1 MRPITETLG
10 RSRAGLPEQV
20 GHLAKEYESRPV
32 LEIPEGATDTESAVT
47 RYLLYVLMPMWT
59 ACGVLDWYWHKKT
72 DIEHTS
78 GTREALIHA
87 LMFTEIGA
95 PIVLA
100 MLLKVNAGLL
110 ALMSGL
116 LVTHEATAAWDV
128 SYAVKHREVK
138 PAEQHTHS
146 FLEVL
151 PVMALSMIACLHW
164 DEVQALFGKRAKPD
178 WALRLKDRKL
188 SWGYRAALAG
198 MILGGVVI
206 PFGNEL
212 WRCLRARKEP
222 HYNTG
227 FYPEGE
233 GRREARPQPIRA
245 EGREVLR

>member
-1 MRPITETLG
+1 MRPVTEMLG
-10 RSRAGLPEQV
+10 RSQAGLPEQV
-20 GHLAKEYESRPV
+20 GKWAREYEERPV

-72 DIEHTS
+72 DIEHTA
-78 GTREALIHA
+78 GTRESLIHA

-95 PIVLA
+95 PIVMA
-100 MLLKVNAGLL
+100 MLFKVNAGLL
-110 ALMSGL
+110 AVMSGL
-116 LVTHEATAAWDV
+116 LVAHEATAAWDV
-128 SYAVKHREVK
+128 SYAIKHREVK

-151 PVMALSMIACLHW
+151 PVMALSMVACLHW
-164 DEVQALFGKRAKPD
+164 EEVQALFGKGAKRD
-178 WALRLKDRKL
+178 WGLRLKERKL
-188 SWGYRAALAG
+188 SWGYRAALGG

-206 PFGNEL
+206 PFANEL

-227 FYPEGE
+227 FYQEDG
-233 GRREARPQPIRA
+233 GLRAARPQPLR
-245 EGREVLR
+245 ETGREVLR